1 VEAAGTSICLVMK
14 AILLSAHWAGRSRRL
29 GLEQLLADFAFCYNG
44 WRPHMTLT
52 VAVPDPIH
60 AGQRWRRPPS
70 TAKTVPPLI
79 ERHFFPE
86 TRLTG
91 FRLAA

>member
-1 VEAAGTSICLVMK
+1 MEAAGTSIWLVMK
-14 AILLSAHWAGRSRRL
+14 AVLLSAHWAGRSRRL

-44 WRPHMTLT
+44 WRPHTTLT
-52 VAVPDPIH
+52 GAVPDLIH
-60 AGQRWRRPPS
+60 AGQRWRRPPR
-70 TAKTVPPLI
+70 TAKIVPPRV
-79 ERHFFPE
+79 ERRFFPE